1 MSVQF
6 TNGMLTIHANGATL
20 SEVLFEVQ
28 KQTGAEIAIPS
39 GTERD
44 RVAADFGPGPA
55 GEVMHQLL
63 NGSGLNF
70 VVVGSETDPSVL
82 RSVILSS
89 NAGPADSPANFAQSS
104 APAAENIEAEAPDA
118 APVPEDVNLSPAQVS
133 PPGQPPA
140 ELQAPGSPPMN

>member
-1 MSVQF
+1 
-6 TNGMLTIHANGATL
+6 
-20 SEVLFEVQ
+20 
-28 KQTGAEIAIPS
+28 
-39 GTERD
+39 
-44 RVAADFGPGPA
+44 VAADFGPGPA

-104 APAAENIEAEAPDA
+104 VSATESSEAEGPDA
-118 APVPEDVNLSPAQVS
+118 APIPEDVNAAPAQVS

-140 ELQAPGSPPMN
+140 ELQAPGSPPTN